1 MKTEADLVF
10 PVRKSQTLTEIT
22 ALKNLQDEQ
31 LALANSSYAL
41 TLYYLS
47 GGNEDPGFAVQDKV
61 RPEDHDLRGWFS
73 KAYGENYLEALIND
87 FTSDIPTS
95 IIRITTDFE
104 TNSHGY
110 SMRQLAINGISS

>member
-10 PVRKSQTLTEIT
+10 PIRKSQTLTEIT

-31 LALANSSYAL
+31 LALANTAHAL

-47 GGNEDPGFAVQDKV
+47 GGNEDPGFDVPDKV

-73 KAYGENYLEALIND
+73 KTYGENYL
-87 FTSDIPTS
+87 DILYNQLSLNPDTAA
-95 IIRITTDFE
+95 IAITAAF
-104 TNSHGY
+104 
-110 SMRQLAINGISS
+110 